1 MDSGIRFSSRCFF
14 FFLDRNLNLKVIPIG
29 GLLPKIYFRQTNHI
43 TDDSS
48 CFYYFFTFCFFLRD
62 SVLFLRGGKLPAMK
76 ITGYDH
82 LPSA

>member
-1 MDSGIRFSSRCFF
+1 MIAHVFITSS
-14 FFLDRNLNLKVIPIG
+14 LSV
-29 GLLPKIYFRQTNHI
+29 
-43 TDDSS
+43 
-48 CFYYFFTFCFFLRD
+48 FLRD